1 MYAVGIDISKGK
13 STVAIVSLDGEIIEK
28 PFEIIHNNQ
37 GLKQLLDKIKMYP
50 KEDIR
55 FLMEATSHYHYPIL
69 FPLLDKG
76 YWVCVENALVIKKYC
91 ETDLRR
97 AKNDKK
103 DSIKLA
109 NYLADKWHKL
119 RKFEAQDKIRN
130 ELLFLSREYSKYTT
144 SVVRAKVQLTDLV
157 DKTFPGIKEIIDAEH
172 RFKLFLNIYEKY
184 WHPSLILEKEKSE
197 FVEEITDMA
206 KKLGHKVGMDIGLK
220 LYETAPIIITSRP
233 KNELTQLAI
242 TNCISLLRQTLVATE
257 NIIAKMDEIA
267 SQLKEF
273 NIVKEMK
280 GVGPKTCS
288 RLIAEVGDVR
298 SFKNSSSLIAY
309 CGIDAPPY
317 QSGTFTGTERH
328 ISKRGNKN
336 LRKVGYEVM
345 RNLKTS
351 RPKVDNVVYNYII
364 KKELEG
370 KPKKVAKIAGLNKFL
385 RIYYARVMEVYKA

>member
-13 STVAIVSLDGEIIEK
+13 STIAIVSMEGEIIEK
-28 PFEIIHNNQ
+28 PFEITHNDY
-37 GLKQLLDKIKMYP
+37 GLKQLLEKIRMYP

-69 FPLLDKG
+69 FPLLDYG

-91 ETDLRR
+91 ETDLRK
-97 AKNDKK
+97 AKNDRK

-109 NYLADKWHKL
+109 NYLADKWFKL
-119 RKFEAQDKIRN
+119 RPFEAQDEIRN
-130 ELLFLSREYSKYTT
+130 ELLFLSREYSKYVT
-144 SVVRAKVQLTDLV
+144 SAIRQKVQLTDLV

-172 RFKLFLNIYEKY
+172 RYNLFLNIYEKY
-184 WHPSLILEKEKSE
+184 WHPALILEKKKSE
-197 FVEEITDMA
+197 FIEEINNMA

-220 LYETAPIIITSRP
+220 LYETAPTIITSRP
-233 KNELTQLAI
+233 KNDLTQLAI
-242 TNCISLLRQTLVATE
+242 TNCISLLRQMLVATE

-267 SQLKEF
+267 SSLKEF
-273 NIVKEMK
+273 QTVKEMK
-280 GVGPKTCS
+280 GVGAKTCS
-288 RLIAEVGDVR
+288 RLIAEIGDVR
-298 SFKNSSSLIAY
+298 RFKNASSLIAY

-317 QSGTFTGTERH
+317 QSGTFSGTERH
-328 ISKRGNKN
+328 ISKRGSKN

-351 RPKVDNVVYNYII
+351 RPKVDNAVYNYII

-385 RIYYARVMEVYKA
+385 RIYYTRVMEVYKV